1 MNIKMAK
8 IHIHQQVNLK
18 NKRAN
23 KQNRNRII
31 DTEIIWSVII
41 WEEEGGEWGKIC
53 RDLVV
58 QIGRYRIDREMLRT
72 V

>member
-1 MNIKMAK
+1 MNSKMAK

-31 DTEIIWSVII
+31 DIEIFWRVIR
-41 WEEEGGEWGKIC
+41 WEGEGGEWGNGTGIK
-53 RDLVV
+53 
-58 QIGRYRIDREMLRT
+58 
-72 V
+72 